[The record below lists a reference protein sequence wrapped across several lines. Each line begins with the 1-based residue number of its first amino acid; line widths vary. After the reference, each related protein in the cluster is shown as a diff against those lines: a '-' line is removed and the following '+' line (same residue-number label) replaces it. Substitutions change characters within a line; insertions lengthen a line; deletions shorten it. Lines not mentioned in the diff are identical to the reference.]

1 MDYKKPLLHTGIIAV
16 NFLWAG
22 SAYISQMYR
31 LYNFLT
37 PEQVDIIA
45 LRWNYLAQALG
56 ILICAFLLWKFPKLT
71 SNRFIYI
78 GGLFISAAMVAV
90 MLTSAQLGMIVFTGI
105 VMNLLHGSLSAYHF
119 ALLGAFIP
127 QQVRGRVFGIAYA
140 IGSLG
145 TYLIS
150 LLSGGKLPVS
160 GYAAFIYIGLIL
172 INMVLVF
179 LSQNLPLPEDSSVL
193 ETKVL
198 PNRSTVFLLISV
210 LFLMSLLNAIGGN
223 YKSAAIVEAKVN
235 LEFAR
240 AFYAVGLIIA
250 GVISD
255 MSRKYGALC
264 CFASLFYPFAAI
276 SLYGQPSLVAVT
288 WALSYLFMAFYTVYR
303 VIVFVDISGK
313 AVPLLPLAGLGLCVA
328 RLGEFATTFI
338 NESLLRDSLYSTFII
353 LSLFIPLVFL
363 FINMFQKLYFSAELL
378 PKDKETLYN
387 EFESKY
393 MLTNREREVFR
404 QILQGYSNSEISS
417 KIYIS
422 ESTVNFI

>member
-1 MDYKKPLLHTGIIAV
+1 M
-16 NFLWAG
+16 
-22 SAYISQMYR
+22 
-31 LYNFLT
+31 
-37 PEQVDIIA
+37 
-45 LRWNYLAQALG
+45 
-56 ILICAFLLWKFPKLT
+56 
-71 SNRFIYI
+71 
-78 GGLFISAAMVAV
+78 
-90 MLTSAQLGMIVFTGI
+90 
-105 VMNLLHGSLSAYHF
+105 
-119 ALLGAFIP
+119 
-127 QQVRGRVFGIAYA
+127 
-140 IGSLG
+140 
-145 TYLIS
+145 
-150 LLSGGKLPVS
+150 PVS